1 MSKDSNLSDFNLF
14 LASDAVLGTLESIY
28 EMMAEVPA
36 ENASERT
43 RWVNALTGLAWAGRS
58 AAREMNAFL
67 YDASDMHRFPK
78 DYSDI
83 ESDVEGVKEMAAL
96 YVVNR

>member
-28 EMMAEVPA
+28 EMLAEIPA
-36 ENASERT
+36 ESSSERT
-43 RWVNALTGLAWAGRS
+43 RWANALTGLAWAGRG
-58 AAREMNAFL
+58 AAREMNTFL
-67 YDASDMHRFPK
+67 YDASDRHRFPK

-83 ESDVEGVKEMAAL
+83 ESDPTGVKETTAL
-96 YVVNR
+96 YVISR

>member
-1 MSKDSNLSDFNLF
+1 MTKCSRNSDFNLF

-28 EMMAEVPA
+28 EMTAEVPA
-36 ENASERT
+36 EGTAEHA

-67 YDASDMHRFPK
+67 YDASDRHRFPK
-78 DYSDI
+78 EYSDI
-83 ESDVEGVKEMAAL
+83 ESDVKSVKEQAAL

>member
-1 MSKDSNLSDFNLF
+1 
-14 LASDAVLGTLESIY
+14 
-28 EMMAEVPA
+28 
-36 ENASERT
+36 
-43 RWVNALTGLAWAGRS
+43 
-58 AAREMNAFL
+58 MNSFL

-83 ESDVEGVKEMAAL
+83 ESDTKGVKEPAAL